1 LDILLSFFE
10 KEYDIVFVK
19 RKGGNRMNVALIG
32 TGLMGFPMAEKLLE
46 AGFSTTVFNRTHQK
60 AEPLKPLGAHIAETP
75 SEAINSA
82 DVVILMLTDYRA
94 IEGTLFSA
102 AKPVDFSNR
111 TIIQMGTI
119 LPEESLN
126 LSKRVSHSGG
136 AYLEAPVLGSIPN
149 VKGKQLLVMVGAT
162 EEQFHTYEKIFRA
175 FGSNI
180 YWIGEVGKAA
190 VVKLALNHLIASLTA
205 GFALSLGVVQ
215 ENDVDVDIFMS
226 VLRHS
231 ALYAPT
237 FDKKLSQ
244 MLERNFAGAN
254 FPLKHLQK
262 DVNFIYTLANTAG
275 LNTVGLEALREI
287 FIRAVEQGL
296 AEADYSALYNA
307 VYPKK

>member
-1 LDILLSFFE
+1 
-10 KEYDIVFVK
+10 
-19 RKGGNRMNVALIG
+19 MNVALIG

-46 AGFSTTVFNRTHQK
+46 AGFSTTVFNRTREK
-60 AEPLKPLGAHIAETP
+60 AEPLKALGANIAETP
-75 SEAINSA
+75 SEATRSA
-82 DVVILMLTDYRA
+82 EVVILMLTDYRA
-94 IEGTLFSA
+94 IEETLFSA
-102 AKPVDFSNR
+102 AEPVDFSNR

-126 LSKRVSHSGG
+126 LSEKVRQGGG

-149 VKGKQLLVMVGAT
+149 VKGKQLLVMVGAS
-162 EEQFHTYEKIFRA
+162 EEQFHAYEKIFRT

-262 DVNFIYTLANTAG
+262 DVDLVHTLARNAG
-275 LNTVGLEALREI
+275 LNTIGLQALREI
-287 FIRAVEQGL
+287 FVRAVKEGF
-296 AEADYSALYNA
+296 ADADYSALYNA